1 MCDLQ
6 DFERYGVFDA
16 QSALE
21 KVQKQEEDELYR
33 DMADE
38 RRRQI
43 EQLQKFVVSEK
54 EKTVQELVYWF
65 QKRGTSAQEMQE
77 GLAKVLCEVETASK

>member
-1 MCDLQ
+1 MWLQ

-65 QKRGTSAQEMQE
+65 QKRGTSTQEMQE
-77 GLAKVLCEVETASK
+77 GLAKVRCEVEMASK